1 MRTAVS
7 GLRVLATE
15 VVLPADGEM
24 VTLATRRPGEPA
36 VELPAF
42 TEDPRGAD
50 GVPRRLGRRVDRY
63 IALAYASVSR
73 LAAALD
79 MPAPERV
86 GLFLAN
92 TRAGW
97 SYADP
102 QFEAMIAKGP
112 WCVQPYLVTGWFP
125 AGGIGEVT
133 IGLGYRG
140 PAKTT
145 TGRLS
150 GFAEAL
156 WLARDALER
165 RAADVAI
172 VGAAESLVAPFAM
185 LDWPPGSLPESGAAE
200 GAAVLAVAPWPMT
213 GQDWIGYGGGAMIHG
228 LRYAGTDRST
238 DSDSDWVPTLS
249 IAAELVRRITQAA
262 DVEGADVKG
271 DVEMA
276 LGGGY
281 HATIR
286 TGQTAG
292 GERHD

>member
-1 MRTAVS
+1 MRTAVG
-7 GLRVLATE
+7 GLRVLATQ

-24 VTLATRRPGEPA
+24 VKLATQRPGEP
-36 VELPAF
+36 VVQLPAF

-50 GVPRRLGRRVDRY
+50 DVPRRVGRRIDRY
-63 IALAYASVSR
+63 IALAYASVAR
-73 LAAALD
+73 LVAALD

-86 GLFLAN
+86 GVFLAN

-97 SYADP
+97 SYADS
-102 QFEAMIAKGP
+102 QFEAMITQGP
-112 WCVQPYLVTGWFP
+112 WYVQPYLVTGWFP

-133 IGLGYRG
+133 IGQGYRG

-145 TGRLS
+145 TGRWS

-165 RAADVAI
+165 GAIDVAI
-172 VGAAESLVAPFAM
+172 VGAAESLVASFAM
-185 LDWPPGSLPESGAAE
+185 LDWLPGSLPESGAAE
-200 GAAVLAVAPWPMT
+200 GAVVLAVAPWPMT
-213 GQDWIGYGGGAMIHG
+213 GQEGIGGGGAIIHG

-238 DSDSDWVPTLS
+238 ASDSDWVPTLS
-249 IAAELVRRITQAA
+249 IAAELARHITQTA
-262 DVEGADVKG
+262 DVQG

-292 GERHD
+292 GERHG

>member
-1 MRTAVS
+1 MRAAVS
-7 GLRVLATE
+7 ELHVLASQ
-15 VVLPADGEM
+15 VMLPADGEK
-24 VTLATRRPGEPA
+24 VRLATERPGEPV

-42 TEDPRGAD
+42 TEDPRGAE
-50 GVPRRLGRRVDRY
+50 GVPRRLGHRTDRY
-63 IALAYASVSR
+63 SALAYASVSR
-73 LAAALD
+73 VVATLD

-86 GLFLAN
+86 GVFLAN

-97 SYADP
+97 AYADP
-102 QFEAMIAKGP
+102 QFETLIRKGP
-112 WCVQPYLVTGWFP
+112 KWVQPYLVIAWFP

-165 RAADVAI
+165 RAIDIAI
-172 VGAAESLVAPFAM
+172 VGAAESLVASFAM
-185 LDWPPGSLPESGAAE
+185 LDWPPGPLPASGAAE
-200 GAAVLAVAPWPMT
+200 GAVVLAVAPWPMT
-213 GQDWIGYGGGAMIHG
+213 GQGGMGRSGAIVHG
-228 LRYAGTDRST
+228 LRYDGTDRST
-238 DSDSDWVPTLS
+238 ASDGDWVPTLS
-249 IAAELVRRITQAA
+249 IAAELVQHTTQAA
-262 DVEGADVKG
+262 NVDG
-271 DVEMA
+271 DVDVA

-286 TGQTAG
+286 KARAAG